1 MQKLFLALTV
11 LMLTLVSYAQQEDYQ
26 LGVSK
31 QFHPNDTTR
40 TFTVIQGNLDQV
52 KVILSKSFGEPQ
64 SKGSVTSWENVRI
77 PSISKK
83 VKVILY
89 NGILTEEENKIT
101 ITYKN
106 DDTILKESLSK
117 LEKNQSRYM
126 NITVLNMKGEEF
138 VNTDKLE
145 IIINDYLL
153 KLLNQKE

>member
-40 TFTVIQGNLDQV
+40 TFTVIQGNMDQV
-52 KVILSKSFGEPQ
+52 KVILSKVYGEP
-64 SKGSVTSWENVRI
+64 KGTGGIVTWKNVKI
-77 PSISKK
+77 PGIAKK
-83 VKVILY
+83 VKVVLY
-89 NGILTEEENKIT
+89 DGIMTDGEEMFS
-101 ITYKN
+101 ITYSN
-106 DDTILKESLSK
+106 DDMKYKESLTK

-138 VNTDKLE
+138 VNSDKLE
-145 IIINDYLL
+145 TIINDYLL
-153 KLLNQKE
+153 KILNQK

>member
-11 LMLTLVSYAQQEDYQ
+11 FMLTLVSYAQQEDYQ

-40 TFTVIQGNLDQV
+40 TFTVSQGNMDQV
-52 KVILSKSFGEPQ
+52 RVILSKTFGEY
-64 SKGSVTSWENVRI
+64 KGSGGVIFWENVKI
-77 PSISKK
+77 PGIAKK
-83 VKVILY
+83 VKVVLY
-89 NGILTEEENKIT
+89 DGIITEKENMMT

-106 DDTILKESLSK
+106 DDAFLKESLSK

-138 VNTDKLE
+138 VNSDKLE
-145 IIINDYLL
+145 TIVNEYLL
-153 KLLNQKE
+153 KILNQ